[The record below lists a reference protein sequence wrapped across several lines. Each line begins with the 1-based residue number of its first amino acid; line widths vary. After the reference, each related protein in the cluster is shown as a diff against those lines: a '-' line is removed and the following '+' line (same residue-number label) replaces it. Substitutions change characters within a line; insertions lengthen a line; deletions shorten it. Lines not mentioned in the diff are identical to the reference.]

1 MQPPGKGITPGEG
14 RRERSPGGAPGAR
27 CPLPCPGQ
35 RSRAWGGH
43 GAGRQQRGC
52 TGSTQPV
59 LTARTLGFL
68 GILMEELLKHFLASS
83 VLCGLGQRCRGCS
96 PCPPCAARE
105 TKLTPAEARGLGWGF
120 SLAVVCCPREGRQ
133 GSAAPQ
139 RGFVGLRGSQS
150 CLAVRAG
157 LTLQAEAS
165 GASKALRGS
174 RKEFFWQVQDFAS
187 HPSSASSEQALGIS
201 QERALGTAGVSWGLS
216 WGLLSPQLCH
226 SLCHTP
232 LPTRSSLGCIAVC
245 PSHRLSWKLSQ
256 ADPSDCPTGD
266 PHGCS
271 ELLPFQQPFH
281 TNPTAPAHQ
290 SGPLRPTCSAEH
302 CLNPVLLWFRPE

>member
-1 MQPPGKGITPGEG
+1 MQPPGKGIAPGEG

-35 RSRAWGGH
+35 RSRVWGGH

-52 TGSTQPV
+52 TSSTQPV

-174 RKEFFWQVQDFAS
+174 RKEFFWQVQVLLHILPLPAQS
-187 HPSSASSEQALGIS
+187 RLWESLRREPWALQGCPGGCPGGSCPLSCATACAIPYCPLNHPWAVLQSVHPSDYPGNSPRLIPQIGPQVIPMAVLSFSLFSSPS
-201 QERALGTAGVSWGLS
+201 T
-216 WGLLSPQLCH
+216 P
-226 SLCHTP
+226 TP
-232 LPTRSSLGCIAVC
+232 LPLHT
-245 PSHRLSWKLSQ
+245 SQ
-256 ADPSDCPTGD
+256 D
-266 PHGCS
+266 
-271 ELLPFQQPFH
+271 L
-281 TNPTAPAHQ
+281 
-290 SGPLRPTCSAEH
+290 
-302 CLNPVLLWFRPE
+302 